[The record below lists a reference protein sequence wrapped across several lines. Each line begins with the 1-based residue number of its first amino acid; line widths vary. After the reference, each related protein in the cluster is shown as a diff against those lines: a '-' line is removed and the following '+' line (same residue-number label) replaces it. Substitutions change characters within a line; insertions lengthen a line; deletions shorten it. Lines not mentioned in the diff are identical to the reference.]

1 MKKLYVSI
9 LAVALISMFSV
20 IAFGQPANK
29 RKSNQTATPSATPRV
44 KKPVNNS
51 TDSVADYN
59 KPNNRQ
65 ANSAQRQNKAAERQA
80 NQQEKQAQRQAQQQ
94 ERQAQREQKQKER
107 AEQRQNGQNNRR
119 AGNGQNENMQDVLVT
134 SKKGG
139 RANNNAQSA
148 NSANAP
154 TKPCN
159 QLSGTDWLYKGR
171 KCILENGQVTTVGA
185 YQASQGIVDGTAKT
199 PNAGGNRRANRQNQN
214 ANGQLWDTAGQEDAA
229 PKGQGRRGGRLNRNN
244 PPTNPED
251 PNATAGDG
259 QRRPPSA
266 QNGRRPNIPGATVTP
281 TNSETNSTPPTN
293 IPGATVSDGQQRPPS
308 NNSTQ
313 NTAPKPGTTPPN
325 SSQVPR
331 AEDTSAQSDM
341 TRFGFKYPDRPEE
354 IVTWNQNSGPYGY
367 TTVKDGWEFIMTSN
381 IGVAIRK
388 FGRERTVVA
397 HTKCNDP
404 ENYEFGYGGNGGRI
418 ELIMCKPK
426 REGLPR
432 LRPSIMIVPRDRYFD
447 DMR

>member
-1 MKKLYVSI
+1 LPFYTIVRNSISKGVKRMKKLYVSI

-20 IAFGQPANK
+20 IAFGQPTNK
-29 RKSNQTATPSATPRV
+29 RKSNQTTSPSATPRV

-94 ERQAQREQKQKER
+94 ERQTQREQKQKER
-107 AEQRQNGQNNRR
+107 AEQRQNGRNNRR

-139 RANNNAQSA
+139 RANNNTQSA

-171 KCILENGQVTTVGA
+171 KCTLENGQVTTVGA
-185 YQASQGIVDGTAKT
+185 YQASQGNVDGTAKT
-199 PNAGGNRRANRQNQN
+199 PNAGGNRRANRQNSANTTDTN
-214 ANGQLWDTAGQEDAA
+214 AGETTTN
-229 PKGQGRRGGRLNRNN
+229 PRRRQNRNN
-244 PPTNPED
+244 PP
-251 PNATAGDG
+251 
-259 QRRPPSA
+259 S
-266 QNGRRPNIPGATVTP
+266 NIPGATVTP
-281 TNSETNSTPPTN
+281 NNSSGNNSNLPNIPSATVTQNNPNLPS
-293 IPGATVSDGQQRPPS
+293 IPGATVTPNPS
-308 NNSTQ
+308 NNSSQ
-313 NTAPKPGTTPPN
+313 NNLPNGSPGNQAQATPPN
-325 SSQVPR
+325 GNNQANP
-331 AEDTSAQSDM
+331 
-341 TRFGFKYPDRPEE
+341 FGFPYPQRPED
-354 IVTWNQNSGPYGY
+354 IVTWNPDGGEYGF
-367 TTVKDGWEFIMTSN
+367 TTTDQGWEFIRTN
-381 IGVAIRK
+381 AGIAVRRA
-388 FGRERTVVA
+388 GREGTVVA
-397 HTKCNDP
+397 HTKCNEP
-404 ENYEFGYGGNGGRI
+404 ENYDFQQTGNGTRI
-418 ELIMCKPK
+418 SRIMCIPK
-426 REGLPR
+426 RAGLPK